1 MSWPPRR
8 LSVGDELA
16 KHLTDAL
23 IAAALANPGG
33 SSGCEM
39 CDAAERGLSLRF
51 GAGAARWSYRVEAAE
66 KTRLRIPLGT
76 WPDVTVIEVRHLVA
90 KVRASFCPPEPNE
103 PVVITVDVLLERYE
117 ARRLSQLRKG
127 RVIGRAIGGALAPL
141 RNRDVTTLNRRDISQ
156 VVDGMADRAP
166 IHANRVL
173 AYLKAFFGWA
183 VGRGYLE
190 VSPAAGI
197 SKPTREIARDRT
209 PSLDEIG
216 EIWDAA
222 GGLGYPFGPAIQL
235 LILTASRRDEVGGM
249 RLEEIS
255 SPPEG
260 EGGCWTLPAHRSKN
274 TRAIRMPLV
283 PAARRIL
290 TQALADRAVDGPFVF
305 STTGRSSISGWS
317 RAKRRIDQVIRAR
330 RGERDIEQVMPEWRL
345 HDLRRAFATAACD
358 QLQIDPA
365 IADRCLNHVGAAT
378 TSVIS
383 RVYARN
389 ELFEQRR
396 DALER
401 WAQLL
406 EQQRLSRSR
415 A

>member
-1 MSWPPRR
+1 MATHITDQ
-8 LSVGDELA
+8 LIVEALA
-16 KHLTDAL
+16 KSGA
-23 IAAALANPGG
+23 PGF
-33 SSGCEM
+33 EM
-39 CDAAERGLSLRF
+39 CDTVERGLSLRC
-51 GAGAARWSYRVEAAE
+51 GAGAARWSYRVEVAE

-76 WPDVTVIEVRHLVA
+76 WPDVTVIEVRHLAA
-90 KVRASFCPPEPNE
+90 KVRASFCPPDPCEPL
-103 PVVITVDVLLERYE
+103 VITVGVLLERYHV
-117 ARRLSQLRKG
+117 RRLSQLRKG
-127 RVIGRAIGGALAPL
+127 RVMGRAIGGALAPL
-141 RNRDVTTLNRRDISQ
+141 RNRDVTTLSRRDVSQ

-255 SPPEG
+255 NVPGG
-260 EGGCWTLPAHRSKN
+260 EGACWTLPANRSKN
-274 TRAIRMPLV
+274 TRAIRMPIV

-290 TQALADRAVDGPFVF
+290 TQALADRAVGGPFVF

-317 RAKRRIDQVIRAR
+317 RAKRRIDQIIQAR
-330 RGERDIEQVMPEWRL
+330 RAERGIEQVMPEWRL

-406 EQQRLSRSR
+406 EQRRLSRSR
-415 A
+415 V